1 MAASEHLVQV
11 EIFGERYTVR
21 SEEDPGHIHRV
32 AQYVDAKFY
41 EIAKR
46 SPSLPSPKMAI
57 LASLEIADELL
68 KLEEERGRI
77 EAEVVARIGE
87 LVRLLDAELQR

>member
-1 MAASEHLVQV
+1 MGASEHLIQV

-21 SEEDPGHIHRV
+21 AQEDPGHIHRV

-46 SPSLPSPKMAI
+46 SPSLPSPKMAV

-68 KLEEERGRI
+68 KLEEERGKV
-77 EAEVVARIGE
+77 EAEAVARIGE
-87 LVRLLDAELQR
+87 LVRLLEAELQG